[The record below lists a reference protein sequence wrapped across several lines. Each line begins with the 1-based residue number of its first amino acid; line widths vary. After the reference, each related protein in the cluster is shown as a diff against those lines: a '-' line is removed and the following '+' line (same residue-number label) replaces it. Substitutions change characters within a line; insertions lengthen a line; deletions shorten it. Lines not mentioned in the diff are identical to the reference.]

1 MEKGV
6 DPGNLV
12 PRRNHSWQKE
22 FCQVYRTCCNFH
34 KYDEIPSVNESQN
47 ENFLQDELLSSVN
60 DPSILLM
67 GHKTNFVLQEFFL
80 VTKFLLLIKFLLLTE
95 PYATLGRVDIVKFLS
110 QY

>member
-22 FCQVYRTCCNFH
+22 FGRVYRTCCNFH
-34 KYDEIPSVNESQN
+34 KYDKIPSVKESQN
-47 ENFLQDELLSSVN
+47 ENFLEDELLSFVN

-67 GHKTNFVLQEFFL
+67 GHKIVLQKFFW
-80 VTKFLLLIKFLLLTE
+80 
-95 PYATLGRVDIVKFLS
+95 
-110 QY
+110 